1 MHHNFIKAFLEMVT
15 DRNYSKTLKDFMTII
30 DDKYSLYFEKNF
42 RKGSKNIPDVFNKKV
57 IKKYFNKQTTTMAE

>member
-1 MHHNFIKAFLEMVT
+1 
-15 DRNYSKTLKDFMTII
+15 MTII